1 MKGKTHGVADGLL
14 LGIEKGVRI
23 YCPLSHIRLEVT
35 AECLKL
41 MLQLM
46 HQRDAVVGDW
56 PNTLSDEKRCHRS
69 AVFERPLFSDP
80 ILCIPKVHSQRESQ
94 FWKIHPNFSSRKI
107 DYFFNF
113 VY

>member
-14 LGIEKGVRI
+14 LWIEKGVCI
-23 YCPLSHIRLEVT
+23 YCPLSHIGLEVT
-35 AECLKL
+35 AKGLKL

-46 HQRDAVVGDW
+46 HQRNAVVGNR
-56 PNTLSDEKRCHRS
+56 PNILSDKKRCHRS

-94 FWKIHPNFSSRKI
+94 FWKTHQDFSSRKI
-107 DYFFNF
+107 DYYFIFI
-113 VY
+113 Y